1 MVCKSED
8 LLAAISDDLR
18 EIWRTGHQEYDR
30 VINIREKDLSQ
41 EGRQTRRDSLR
52 RSELIMSVAHT
63 DPEDVAILT
72 LVCP

>member
-1 MVCKSED
+1 MVCKSEG

-18 EIWRTGHQEYDR
+18 EIRRTAHQEYDR

-52 RSELIMSVAHT
+52 RLELIMSVAHT
-63 DPEDVAILT
+63 DPEDMAILT

>member
-1 MVCKSED
+1 MVCKSEG

-18 EIWRTGHQEYDR
+18 EIWRTAHQEYDR
-30 VINIREKDLSQ
+30 VINIREKLSQ

-52 RSELIMSVAHT
+52 RLELIMSVAHT
-63 DPEDVAILT
+63 DPEDMAILT

>member
-18 EIWRTGHQEYDR
+18 EIWRTAHQEYDR

-52 RSELIMSVAHT
+52 RLELIMSVAHT